1 MKNTLLLAF
10 AFFASWTFASAWHA
24 ESASADDQR
33 LNVLFLGDNGHHQ
46 PKPRFDELRPVMQRN
61 GIDLTYTD
69 DMSMLS
75 LDKLNQYDALV
86 LYANIDEIAKPQAD
100 ALLQYVEEGG
110 GFVPLHCAT
119 YCFRNNSEIVALMG
133 AQFQRHGTGVFRT
146 TPDKPKHEV
155 MKGYS
160 GFESWDETYVH
171 HLHNEANRTVL
182 EYRVD
187 SSGREP
193 WTWVRD
199 QGKGRVFYTAWGHDS
214 RTWTNP
220 GFLNLVERGIRW
232 VAKKDPQQAGEFAD
246 ADAFP
251 VPEMTSLP
259 EGDKPFTFTDVGAKI
274 PNYTAGKKWGEQGEL
289 KTLMQDPLPPEE
301 SIKRYVNPKGMHM
314 ELWASEGD
322 QESNSQ
328 GGIGGKPIA
337 MTWDERG
344 RLWICETMDYPNE
357 LQPKGKGRDRI
368 RICEDT
374 DQDGVADKF
383 TVFAEE
389 LSIPTTLVCYR
400 GGVLVQ
406 DGQETVYLKDI
417 DGDDKAD
424 FRQTLITGWALG
436 DTHGGV
442 SNFRY
447 GLDNWIWGMQG
458 YNASRPVINGERQ
471 QGFRQG
477 FWRFKVDADP
487 NGEANAID
495 GSTAGNEFSDHTL
508 RVEKVEFMRAT
519 DNNTWGLGFTEEGLV
534 FGSTA
539 NRNPSNF
546 LPIPNRYYEQVRG
559 WSPQTLRMISD
570 THLFD
575 PITPNIRQVDQH
587 GGYTAAAGHGIYT
600 ARQYPQ
606 AWWNRTAF
614 VCGPTGHLVGTFVL
628 TPDGAGFKSTSPFN
642 LVASDDEWA
651 APIMAETGPD
661 GFVWVLDWY
670 NYIIQHNPT
679 PHGFET
685 GKGNAY
691 ETDLRDKKYGRVYR
705 LVTDGDASKTVS
717 VPSLSSDDVP
727 GLLAALKHSAM
738 PVRSQ
743 AQRLLVEL
751 GQLDDAT
758 VSSLLDLIA
767 DQEQDAIGL
776 TPGAIHALWTLDG
789 LRMVGNGNATIDAAV
804 REALQHPSAGVRR
817 SAVKVLGSSE
827 EDIQHLIESGVLSD
841 SNAQVQLAALLKLA
855 EPTTPTTDMVIS
867 ALVQSMKSLGDDR
880 WLLDAWTSAT
890 AMHAGGTLPAMLA
903 SAPERDLS
911 RSNRGRLNV
920 ISEHFARSQPDAES
934 LQGLIQSVAKTATG
948 NASGVLEGLAKGW
961 PKDHSV
967 ELPEAAESQLVALFD
982 HVSVDQQ
989 SQLVQLSEKWGTDA
1003 LTEKVA
1009 ELAEQLLELV
1019 QDDSLS
1025 DRDRIS
1031 SARQLVAMQPTDDD
1045 VVFDLLESIGPQTS
1059 PAATAGILD
1068 ALKSSRS
1075 EELGGALI
1083 EQTAASTPSV
1093 RGSIIRV
1100 LLSRPNTTL
1109 ELIDSIEAGEL
1120 RMSDLSL
1127 DQRQALSNHPD
1138 KAIKQRAEKLLKSSG
1153 GVPTANRVAL
1163 LHEWLPVAHA
1173 KGNATLG
1180 AQVFKKHCANCHR
1193 HSGEGADV
1201 GPDLTGMAVH
1211 PKEELLTHIL
1221 DPNQSV
1227 EGNFR
1232 TFAVLTTEGQVFT
1245 GMLGGESR
1253 TSIELIDAQA
1263 KRHTILREE
1272 IEQLNASSQSL
1283 MPEGFESQIKKEEM
1297 TNLLEF
1303 LTARGKYTPL
1313 SFSGIATAV
1322 STKCMFSNGDNGPD
1336 RIIFS
1341 DWGPKKHNGVPFT
1354 LVDPQDGRVPN
1365 VILLHGPQG
1374 SKPPSMPKQVP
1385 IVCNASASAIHI
1397 LGAVSGWGFPFGS
1410 EGSHT
1415 ATIRLKYADG
1425 QVEDHKLLNGVHF
1438 ADYIRRVDVSESEF
1452 AFDVRGQQVRY
1463 LKLTPKRQEPLETIE
1478 LIKGDDSSSPIFVAI
1493 TVESP

>member
-1 MKNTLLLAF
+1 MKNTLLIAIAF
-10 AFFASWTFASAWHA
+10 LASWTATSAWHA
-24 ESASADDQR
+24 ENVSAADQQR
-33 LNVLFLGDNGHHQ
+33 LHVLFLGDNGHHQ
-46 PKPRFDELRPVMQRN
+46 PKPRFDELQPAMESN

-75 LDKLNQYDALV
+75 LDKLNEYDALV

-146 TPDKPKHEV
+146 TPDKPNHEV

-171 HLHNEANRTVL
+171 HLHNETNRTVL

-246 ADAFP
+246 VAAFP

-274 PNYTAGKKWGEQGEL
+274 PNYTAGKKWGVQGEL

-314 ELWASEGD
+314 ELWASEG
-322 QESNSQ
+322 
-328 GGIGGKPIA
+328 GIVGKPIA
-337 MTWDERG
+337 MTWDESG

-383 TVFAEE
+383 TLFAEE

-400 GGVLVQ
+400 GGVIVQ

-487 NGEANAID
+487 NGEANAIA
-495 GSTAGNEFSDHTL
+495 GSTAGSDFSDHTL
-508 RVEKVEFMRAT
+508 RVDKVEFMRAT

-559 WSPQTLRMISD
+559 WSPQTLHMISD

-575 PITPNIRQVDQH
+575 PITPNVRQVDQH

-661 GFVWVLDWY
+661 GFVWILIGTTTSSNTTQRRTVLKPARATLTR
-670 NYIIQHNPT
+670 PT
-679 PHGFET
+679 CET
-685 GKGNAY
+685 
-691 ETDLRDKKYGRVYR
+691 
-705 LVTDGDASKTVS
+705 
-717 VPSLSSDDVP
+717 
-727 GLLAALKHSAM
+727 
-738 PVRSQ
+738 RS
-743 AQRLLVEL
+743 
-751 GQLDDAT
+751 T
-758 VSSLLDLIA
+758 
-767 DQEQDAIGL
+767 
-776 TPGAIHALWTLDG
+776 
-789 LRMVGNGNATIDAAV
+789 
-804 REALQHPSAGVRR
+804 
-817 SAVKVLGSSE
+817 
-827 EDIQHLIESGVLSD
+827 
-841 SNAQVQLAALLKLA
+841 
-855 EPTTPTTDMVIS
+855 
-867 ALVQSMKSLGDDR
+867 
-880 WLLDAWTSAT
+880 
-890 AMHAGGTLPAMLA
+890 
-903 SAPERDLS
+903 
-911 RSNRGRLNV
+911 
-920 ISEHFARSQPDAES
+920 
-934 LQGLIQSVAKTATG
+934 
-948 NASGVLEGLAKGW
+948 
-961 PKDHSV
+961 
-967 ELPEAAESQLVALFD
+967 
-982 HVSVDQQ
+982 
-989 SQLVQLSEKWGTDA
+989 
-1003 LTEKVA
+1003 
-1009 ELAEQLLELV
+1009 
-1019 QDDSLS
+1019 
-1025 DRDRIS
+1025 
-1031 SARQLVAMQPTDDD
+1031 
-1045 VVFDLLESIGPQTS
+1045 VVFIAWS
-1059 PAATAGILD
+1059 PMEMHP
-1068 ALKSSRS
+1068 R
-1075 EELGGALI
+1075 
-1083 EQTAASTPSV
+1083 
-1093 RGSIIRV
+1093 RYRFRV
-1100 LLSRPNTTL
+1100 
-1109 ELIDSIEAGEL
+1109 
-1120 RMSDLSL
+1120 
-1127 DQRQALSNHPD
+1127 
-1138 KAIKQRAEKLLKSSG
+1138 
-1153 GVPTANRVAL
+1153 
-1163 LHEWLPVAHA
+1163 
-1173 KGNATLG
+1173 
-1180 AQVFKKHCANCHR
+1180 
-1193 HSGEGADV
+1193 
-1201 GPDLTGMAVH
+1201 
-1211 PKEELLTHIL
+1211 
-1221 DPNQSV
+1221 
-1227 EGNFR
+1227 
-1232 TFAVLTTEGQVFT
+1232 
-1245 GMLGGESR
+1245 
-1253 TSIELIDAQA
+1253 
-1263 KRHTILREE
+1263 
-1272 IEQLNASSQSL
+1272 
-1283 MPEGFESQIKKEEM
+1283 
-1297 TNLLEF
+1297 
-1303 LTARGKYTPL
+1303 
-1313 SFSGIATAV
+1313 
-1322 STKCMFSNGDNGPD
+1322 
-1336 RIIFS
+1336 
-1341 DWGPKKHNGVPFT
+1341 
-1354 LVDPQDGRVPN
+1354 
-1365 VILLHGPQG
+1365 
-1374 SKPPSMPKQVP
+1374 
-1385 IVCNASASAIHI
+1385 
-1397 LGAVSGWGFPFGS
+1397 
-1410 EGSHT
+1410 
-1415 ATIRLKYADG
+1415 
-1425 QVEDHKLLNGVHF
+1425 
-1438 ADYIRRVDVSESEF
+1438 
-1452 AFDVRGQQVRY
+1452 
-1463 LKLTPKRQEPLETIE
+1463 
-1478 LIKGDDSSSPIFVAI
+1478 
-1493 TVESP
+1493 